1 MNMKLSATGAYRV
14 QPVSPAASVGDR
26 KPNGDRKPHADQ
38 QRRLTREEME
48 EQDGIKAQH
57 AAAKFVVEYLK
68 ALNNGW
74 EAEETE
80 VGGHYDRQG
89 FDLLLTETKTG
100 RVIPVDFSFCHKDD
114 AAVRYQR
121 DWFDIRADGV
131 WVFRKECAQLLFRQF
146 IKVMSSNQHFS
157 RKV

>member
-1 MNMKLSATGAYRV
+1 MNTKINAIGAYRV
-14 QPVSPAASVGDR
+14 HPITPAAKVGDR
-26 KPNGDRKPHADQ
+26 RPHADQ
-38 QRRLTREEME
+38 QRHLTREEME

-89 FDLLLTETKTG
+89 FDLLLTEKSSG
-100 RVIPVDFSFCHKDD
+100 RVIPVDFSFCSKDGG
-114 AAVRYQR
+114 AVQYQR
-121 DWFDIRADGV
+121 DWFEIRQDGT
-131 WVFRKECAQLLFRQF
+131 WAFRKECAQLLFRQF